1 MQFKYDT
8 CVSGDDLEQIK
19 LGQFLTWSPDIL
31 EDVEYFK
38 VKLDIEMENDGF
50 IRVDSVVLPEW
61 LQYQPLGWAP
71 LDSINKQIVKAIEEI
86 VGEKAEKDLND
97 DTGEVRECALLHLV
111 NEYPLEIPLVKRLM
125 EYRYT

>member
-50 IRVDSVVLPEW
+50 IRVNSVVLPDW
-61 LQYQPLGWAP
+61 LQCQPLGWTT
-71 LDSINKQIVKAIEEI
+71 LDSINKQIVKAIKKI

-97 DTGEVRECALLHLV
+97 DTGKVRERALDRLV
-111 NEYPLEIPLVKRLM
+111 NEYPLEIPLGKRLR